1 MKIAVVGTGYVGLV
15 TGACFADLGNIVTC
29 VDVDR
34 EKISQLQKGH
44 VPIFEPGLEEI
55 IHRNRGGRLSFTLDL
70 ARAVQSADFLFIAV
84 STPPGKDGE
93 ADIANVKAVARGIA
107 KSLNRYKIII
117 NKSTVPIGMG
127 DIVTQIIIKHGR
139 KDVSFDVVSNP
150 EFLREGSAVADLLR
164 PERVVIGAT
173 RRTAAQKV
181 AEIYKPLHCPI
192 LITDLKSAEMI
203 KYASN
208 AFLAT
213 KISFVNEIANL
224 CDKVGADVLQVTR
237 GMSYDSRIGPQFLNA
252 GLGFGGSCFPKDVS
266 ALVHIGK
273 TNGCPF
279 RILPSVLSVNVH
291 QRTLFLQ
298 KTVKAVGHLKGK
310 TLAVWGLSFK
320 PNTDDLREA
329 PALTLIPAL
338 RAKGARLKIYDPVA
352 MGKAKGLFK
361 NVKYCKTPYEAAQGV
376 DAVLVLTDWNEFKQ
390 IDFQKLKQAVRQP
403 VLVDGRN
410 MYDPQEMAEKGF
422 AYHGMGRGGSHHLL
436 TTVRSRQSAVRS
448 EGRF

>member
-15 TGACFADLGNIVTC
+15 TGACFADLGNVVTC

-34 EKISQLQKGH
+34 EKIRRLKKGQ

-55 IHRNRGGRLSFTLDL
+55 IHRNRGNRLSFTTDL
-70 ARAVQSADFLFIAV
+70 GKAVQASDFIFIAV
-84 STPPGKDGE
+84 STPPGADGE
-93 ADIANVKAVARGIA
+93 ADISNVKAVALGIA
-107 KSLNRYKIII
+107 KAINRYKIII

-127 DIVTQIIIKHGR
+127 DVVTQIIIKHGP

-150 EFLREGSAVADLLR
+150 EFLREGSAVSDLLR
-164 PERVVIGAT
+164 PERIVIGAT

-181 AEIYKPLHCPI
+181 AEIYKPLHSPI

-213 KISFVNEIANL
+213 KISYINEIANL
-224 CDKVGADVLQVTR
+224 CDKVGADILQVTR
-237 GMSYDSRIGPQFLNA
+237 GMSYDSRIGGQFFNS
-252 GLGFGGSCFPKDVS
+252 GLGFGGSCFPKDVA

-273 TNGCPF
+273 TNGYSF
-279 RILPSVLSVNVH
+279 RILPNVLGINDF
-291 QRTLFLQ
+291 QRKLFVQ
-298 KTVKAVGHLKGK
+298 KVQKAVGDLRGK

-320 PNTDDLREA
+320 PNTDDMRES
-329 PALTLIPAL
+329 PSLFIVPAL
-338 RAKGARLKIYDPVA
+338 RAKGAKLKLYDPVS
-352 MGKAKGLFK
+352 MGKARELFK
-361 NVKYCKTPYEAAQGV
+361 KVKFARTPYEAAQGA

-390 IDFQKLKQAVRQP
+390 IDFQKLKGVVRQP
-403 VLVDGRN
+403 VIVDGRN

-422 AYHGMGRGGSHHLL
+422 VYHGIGRGEV
-436 TTVRSRQSAVRS
+436 TT
-448 EGRF
+448 F